1 MQTKSWKEGDR
12 ELVLT
17 RTYNAPAA
25 ALYKAWT
32 DPEVVKQWF
41 TPKPWSTTRA
51 EFDVRPGGASLVVMA
66 DPDGNEFPN
75 PGQYLEVVPNKK
87 LVFTDAYLGDWTAS
101 EKPFFTCVLTFEE
114 NWRRHNDLHCP
125 RAPLD
130 GGRLPEARGDGFPPR
145 LGDLRRATCGGGRE
159 EVTAIRRF
167 SAF

>member
-25 ALYKAWT
+25 ALFKAWT

-41 TPKPWSTTRA
+41 TPKPWSTKRA
-51 EFDVRPGGASLVVMA
+51 EFDLRPGGASLVVMA

-75 PGQYLEVVPNKK
+75 PGQYLEVVPNRK
-87 LVFTDAYLGDWTAS
+87 LVFTDAYLGDWKPS

-114 NWRRHNDLHCP
+114 N
-125 RAPLD
+125 
-130 GGRLPEARGDGFPPR
+130 GDGTTAYTA
-145 LGDLRRATCGGGRE
+145 RARHWTAEDCLKHE
-159 EVTAIRRF
+159 EMGFHQGWAVCAEQLAEVVETK
-167 SAF
+167 